1 MIHGA
6 STAKVLS
13 TAEMTAVKIK
23 TSLKVVGG
31 ELRDSLRTHAARLWK
46 LSSRRPPRE
55 MLDVLALLNSRLEQL
70 HYTKAPR
77 TSSPT
82 TSPSPRQD
90 KKLMAN
96 EKRDHENCQLKL
108 ELA

>member
-1 MIHGA
+1 
-6 STAKVLS
+6 
-13 TAEMTAVKIK
+13 
-23 TSLKVVGG
+23 
-31 ELRDSLRTHAARLWK
+31 
-46 LSSRRPPRE
+46 